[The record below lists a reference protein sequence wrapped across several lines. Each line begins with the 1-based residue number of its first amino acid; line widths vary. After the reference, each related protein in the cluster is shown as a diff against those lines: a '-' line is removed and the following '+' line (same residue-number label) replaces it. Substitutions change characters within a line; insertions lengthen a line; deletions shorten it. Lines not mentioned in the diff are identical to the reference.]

1 MPEHWRLTLT
11 AKEAAAAGIPKREYM
26 SAALYA
32 RIAVEEHQRLGTP
45 RRLWE
50 PLPNPNHIL
59 AAPFITGGEQEL
71 VRRLSKEADPALA
84 RAQGLIE
91 NVQRNL
97 AKVAEDTQPITSP
110 ESGSTYSPVEAAD
123 LVGQYDKKIYKDAA
137 HGRYHHTRV
146 PRPLRWLA
154 TWAPW
159 IEAAGFL
166 TFVTYYLNV
175 PVLQPWQDWLDW
187 SFVADVIIAII
198 LGQTWL
204 VRRAARSHNH
214 AREARADGHRHEAAW
229 AFRRRNWHLALIAVT
244 AIAITTGMIWRGF
257 AALGNASIGTTAVL
271 LFAAVVTGLLLPT
284 LAYLGIAL
292 DGSRV
297 SRERDGLAADLDDR
311 LGTHLKSIG
320 ISRRNLVIV
329 AAIGDTLRKRT
340 FPNICHAAQEAV
352 DGVYQSYSTVRL
364 LIGGLSTDAPYRTAE
379 TISVDSAGDISGY
392 IGTSIPGTGTV
403 SLSPLVA
410 RQRRLA
416 EIESKR
422 ADLLEQIDALPPL
435 PPTPAGSVTRDTTL

>member
-1 MPEHWRLTLT
+1 
-11 AKEAAAAGIPKREYM
+11 
-26 SAALYA
+26 
-32 RIAVEEHQRLGTP
+32 
-45 RRLWE
+45 
-50 PLPNPNHIL
+50 
-59 AAPFITGGEQEL
+59 
-71 VRRLSKEADPALA
+71 VR
-84 RAQGLIE
+84 Q
-91 NVQRNL
+91 
-97 AKVAEDTQPITSP
+97 
-110 ESGSTYSPVEAAD
+110 
-123 LVGQYDKKIYKDAA
+123 
-137 HGRYHHTRV
+137 
-146 PRPLRWLA
+146 
-154 TWAPW
+154 
-159 IEAAGFL
+159 
-166 TFVTYYLNV
+166 
-175 PVLQPWQDWLDW
+175 
-187 SFVADVIIAII
+187 
-198 LGQTWL
+198 
-204 VRRAARSHNH
+204 AARSHNR
-214 AREARADGHRHEAAW
+214 AREARADGHHYEAE
-229 AFRRRNWHLALIAVT
+229 RGRRNWYVWLTAVIALAVT
-244 AIAITTGMIWRGF
+244 GGMIWRGTG
-257 AALGNASIGTTAVL
+257 ALGDASIGTTAVL
-271 LFAAVVTGLLLPT
+271 VFVAVVTGLLLPT